1 MSRVIVA
8 TRQIDKFN
16 LDDLRRFGEVVRLD
30 VDGVYPDNADEVI
43 PHLKAKLDD
52 LRPTQY
58 DYVALVGDPAHMAAV
73 AAYYAAKLLPVRLL
87 RYDKK
92 FGHYYVVHVI

>member
-8 TRQIDKFN
+8 TRQIEKFN

-43 PHLKAKLDD
+43 PDLMRKLSALK
-52 LRPTQY
+52 PTGN
-58 DYVALVGDPAHMAAV
+58 DYIALVGDPVHMAAV
-73 AAYYAAKLLPVRLL
+73 AAYVGYTKMSVRLL

-92 FGHYYVVHVI
+92 FGHYYPVQVI